1 VILLTYPKMHLTA
14 VTRNLNKLLDMKSM
28 KLLDHYAQFNPSP
41 LSLKQFL
48 EFGKTATE
56 AESFSFLSKEIP
68 VRLSNI
74 MKEINLLPGNL
85 LQMPSLLILKDWYA
99 KSFRDLCIFESQAP
113 TPETLE
119 EFCCILKTVQTRHT
133 NVVQTMAQGVLE
145 LKESHTVDNQTDMA
159 IQYFLDRFY
168 MSRISIRML
177 MNQHVLLFEQDADK
191 TSRRIGIIDPNC
203 KVRSV
208 IVEAFTNAAFL
219 CEEYYSRAPDIE
231 IKGQL
236 KVTNEKGKK
245 VPLSL
250 VYPPPHLYHIMFEL
264 FKNSMRATVE
274 NHDISELPSIEVLV
288 AKGEHDVSIRISD
301 QGGGIPRHIT
311 DHLFHYLFS
320 TAPRPSMTP
329 NKAPLAGYGYGL
341 PLSRL
346 YARYFHGDLI
356 LNSYDGYGTDA
367 VVYLKTQTQ
376 EANELLP
383 IFNKTSTRQYKS
395 AVPIAD
401 WTDPSFC
408 VNRGPN
414 PRGTGKNRNIITA
427 PADDQQNTAATA

>member
-1 VILLTYPKMHLTA
+1 MHLTI
-14 VTRNLNKLLDMKSM
+14 VTRNLNKLMDMKSM

-41 LSLKQFL
+41 LSIKQFM

-74 MKEINLLPGNL
+74 MKEINLLPANL
-85 LQMPSLLILKDWYA
+85 LQMPSILILQDWYA
-99 KSFRDLCIFESQAP
+99 KSFRDLSIFESRKP
-113 TPETLE
+113 TPDTLE
-119 EFCCILKTVQTRHT
+119 EFCTTLKTVQTRHT

-177 MNQHVLLFEQDADK
+177 MHQHVLLFEQDADK
-191 TSRRIGIIDPNC
+191 NTRRIGIIDPAC

-208 IVEAFTNAAFL
+208 IMEAFTNAAFL
-219 CEEYYSRAPDIE
+219 CEEYYNCAPDIQV
-231 IKGQL
+231 KGQL
-236 KVTNEKGKK
+236 KIVNEKGKK

-250 VYPPPHLYHIMFEL
+250 AYPPPHLYHIMFEL

-274 NHDISELPSIEVLV
+274 SHDLSELPPIEVLV

-367 VVYLKTQTQ
+367 VVYMKTQTQ

-383 IFNKTSTRQYKS
+383 IFNKTSTKQYKS
-395 AVPIAD
+395 AVPTAD

-414 PRGTGKNRNIITA
+414 PRGNGRNRNSSEEMSSTSH
-427 PADDQQNTAATA
+427 DSAANA